1 VKQKD
6 SNQKKIVEL
15 QGKDREKAKEL
26 EQIQERIGHAEKEMV
41 VAKDEK
47 RKVAHS
53 MKDAL
58 FQKNEVEAEIGSINT
73 KYRAEVEGLEK
84 VEPIFSTLKKIKG
97 LVREK

>member
-1 VKQKD
+1 M
-6 SNQKKIVEL
+6 L
-15 QGKDREKAKEL
+15 
-26 EQIQERIGHAEKEMV
+26 

-73 KYRAEVEGLEK
+73 KFKAEVEGLEK

-97 LVREK
+97 LVKEK